1 MNNIKQ
7 SLKDL
12 YAKAKLAKVGEEAKC
27 PSCKTMFVK
36 DNYQQA
42 FCRTQGGTVCKDNYW
57 NNVTPTKRN
66 NKTRISPASAVFLAN
81 KRSLNAPNVVGG
93 SGRVTGRT
101 SEGYRI
107 MDGIAY
113 DEFDEAIY
121 HVDADDDRHPF
132 DLED

>member
-27 PSCKTMFVK
+27 PSCNTMFVK
-36 DNYQQA
+36 GNYQQA
-42 FCRTQGGTVCKDNYW
+42 FCKNNIGTICKDYYW

-66 NKTRISPASAVFLAN
+66 NKTRISPASAAYMEST
-81 KRSLNAPNVVGG
+81 KHT
-93 SGRVTGRT
+93 RVTGRT
-101 SEGYRI
+101 SEGYRVI
-107 MDGIAY
+107 DGVAY
-113 DEFDEAIY
+113 DEFDEPVY
-121 HVDADDDRHPF
+121 NVDAGDDSRHPF